1 MKYWLLTSAA
11 LVSAGPAHAQEAP
24 APTAA
29 EAGPQGQA
37 PAQTGADAPAPPAAR
52 TPAPAGTAAPASS
65 ATEALSE
72 DIVVTATKKGY
83 GESVQNVPVAV
94 TAFGEAQLDAKF
106 VQNLQ
111 SLSYDVPNVQ
121 LDGVGTAPGYANFTI
136 RGLGINSTIPSIDPT
151 VGVFVDG
158 IYLGINAGVVL
169 DNFDLE
175 GVEVLRGPQGLLFGR
190 NVTGGAVVMRTT
202 RPSFTFRA
210 NAKASV
216 ETGLKKTVSGMVTG
230 PLIDDVLAAKLAVY
244 YSDDDGWFRNRFDGR
259 SFGRSRDIIVR
270 PALSVKGGD
279 DFRMDIRY
287 EHGDVDGDG
296 APVQSHAVLPRDT
309 FALSI
314 DFPGFYKA
322 IWNQAIV
329 ETNVDVG
336 FGDGV
341 ITNISGYR
349 QFRSRTATD
358 IDGTPQSFF
367 NGFFNIAQKQLSNE
381 LRYAGKFGSVEV
393 TTGLY
398 YFTQDLAYA
407 ERRNLLGNSRIV
419 SGGGTQD
426 QTTWGIFASAD
437 WHFADTLTFNLGGRY
452 SWERKAVRIST
463 LRADGCDLDTLRCA
477 TNFVDSNDW
486 KSFTPKVGLQWKPDD
501 QTQVYGLYTRGFRSG
516 GYNLRNTDLG
526 VPPGPFDQEVQDSF
540 EIGTKKQ
547 FGRSRL
553 NLAAFHNRM
562 KDLQREINLPGPLG
576 VSQVIRNTADATIQG
591 VEAEGQFFILP
602 NLVLS
607 GQLGYV
613 HGQYRNVRFDIS
625 GDGVING
632 IDRDLKLPR
641 LSPWTY
647 GAGLTYDQA
656 LGALGSATARVD
668 FTHRDTAR
676 FTDNNVGFL
685 PAADM
690 LDASLTYNAA
700 SRKWRLS
707 AYARNLLNEVTYG
720 GDTPLTVVF
729 GGPGASLSPLNKG
742 RVIGGEFALNF

>member
-1 MKYWLLTSAA
+1 MKHCLFASVA
-11 LVSAGPAHAQEAP
+11 LVWAGSAFAQSAP
-24 APTAA
+24 VASPTP
-29 EAGPQGQA
+29 EPQPSGQ
-37 PAQTGADAPAPPAAR
+37 TEAAR
-52 TPAPAGTAAPASS
+52 PT

-72 DIVVTATKKGY
+72 EIVVTATKRGY
-83 GESVQNVPVAV
+83 AESVQNVAIAM

-158 IYLGINAGVVL
+158 MYLGINAGVVL

-202 RPSFTFRA
+202 LPRFTFGA
-210 NAKASV
+210 NAKVSV

-259 SFGRSRDIIVR
+259 SFGKSRDLIIR
-270 PALSVKGGD
+270 PALSFKGGD
-279 DFRMDIRY
+279 DFRMDIRF

-296 APVQSHAVLPRDT
+296 APVQSHAVFPRNT
-309 FALSI
+309 FGLSI

-322 IWNQAIV
+322 VWNQALV
-329 ETNVDVG
+329 ETNVDIG
-336 FGDGV
+336 LGDGV

-381 LRYAGKFGSVEV
+381 LRYAGTFGAVEV

-398 YFTQDLAYA
+398 YFTQDLRYA
-407 ERRNLLGNSRIV
+407 ERRNLLNNTRIV

-426 QTTWGIFASAD
+426 QNTWGIFASAD
-437 WHFADTLTFNLGGRY
+437 WHFTDTLTVNLGGRY
-452 SWERKAVRIST
+452 SWERKFVRVGT
-463 LRADGCDLDTLRCA
+463 LRADGCNLAALICN
-477 TNFVDSNDW
+477 TNFVDSDDW
-486 KSFTPKVGLQWKPDD
+486 KSFTPKIGLQWKPDD
-501 QTQVYGLYTRGFRSG
+501 RTQVYGLYTRGFRSG
-516 GYNLRNTDLG
+516 GYNLRNTDPG

-540 EIGTKKQ
+540 EIGAKKQ

-553 NLAAFHNRM
+553 NLAAFHNQL
-562 KDLQREINLPGPLG
+562 DNLQREIIVPGPLG
-576 VSQVIRNTADATIQG
+576 VSQVIRNTADAKIQG
-591 VEAEGQFFILP
+591 VEAEGQFFVFP

-607 GQLGYV
+607 GQVGYV
-613 HGQYRNVRFDIS
+613 HGQYSNVRFDIS
-625 GDGVING
+625 GDGIINDV
-632 IDRDLKLPR
+632 DRNLKLPR

-647 GAGLTYDQA
+647 GAGITYDQR
-656 LGALGSATARVD
+656 LGSVGTATARVD
-668 FTHRDTAR
+668 FTHRDSAR
-676 FTDNNVGFL
+676 FTDNNIGFL

-690 LDASLTYNAA
+690 LDASLTYTTTD
-700 SRKWRLS
+700 RVWRVS
-707 AYARNLLNEVTYG
+707 IYGRNLLNEVTYG
-720 GDTPLTVVF
+720 GDTPLSTAF
-729 GGPGASLSPLNKG
+729 GGVGASLSPLNKG
-742 RVIGGEFALNF
+742 RVIGGEVALSF